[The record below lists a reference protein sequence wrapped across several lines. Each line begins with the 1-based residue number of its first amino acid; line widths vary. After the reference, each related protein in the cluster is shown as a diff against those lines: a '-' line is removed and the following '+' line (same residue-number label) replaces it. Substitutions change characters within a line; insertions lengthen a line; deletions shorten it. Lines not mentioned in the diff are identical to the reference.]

1 MKNKVLKY
9 LLLSGCLMVLFS
21 ACRKDSFK
29 GTETGSSGKTFV
41 WITEAP
47 IKTQFLSAFSDIEPV
62 TMFSVRRDAASQ
74 SDLKKTVTIQLTD
87 ISATYLDA
95 YNNANGTSY
104 SPIPTNVYTLPTSSD
119 VAAGGEYAT
128 AKGITATATG
138 LTLSFAP
145 GDFAKNVIFKIDGSK
160 LDLSLQYAAA
170 YAITS
175 YDGTSKKVGT
185 DTVLSVVAI
194 KNKYDGAY
202 TATGSFVDN
211 VAPSITSDGVYP
223 YQINLVTVGVNSV
236 AFYDPANGF
245 YHLIMSGGSPSVYG
259 EFAPVFN
266 FDPAT
271 NKITS
276 VVNYYGQPSPNRAR
290 AARLDIT
297 GVNALTGTPGTVG
310 SVIQVKYVL
319 TQGGSDRTFFDETYT
334 YTGPR

>member
-1 MKNKVLKY
+1 
-9 LLLSGCLMVLFS
+9 MVLFS
-21 ACRKDSFK
+21 ACRKDAFK
-29 GTETGSSGKTFV
+29 GTPATGVGKTYV

-47 IKTQFLSAFSDIEPV
+47 MQTQFLNAFTDVEPV
-62 TMFSVRRDAASQ
+62 TIFSVRRDAASKA
-74 SDLKKTVTIQLTD
+74 DLQKAATVQLTD
-87 ISATYLDA
+87 ISSTYLA
-95 YNNANGTSY
+95 QYNTANGTSY
-104 SPIPTNVYTLPTSSD
+104 TAIPTSVYTLPTSAD
-119 VAAGGEYAT
+119 VASGGAYASAGGLT
-128 AKGITATATG
+128 ASATG
-138 LTLSFAP
+138 LTVSFAP

-185 DTVLSVVAI
+185 DTILSVVAI

-202 TATGSFVDN
+202 TATGSFNDSA
-211 VAPSITSDGVYP
+211 APTITSDGVYP
-223 YQINLVTVGVNSV
+223 YKINLVTVGVNSV

-245 YHLIMSGGSPSVYG
+245 YHLIMSSGTASVYG

-271 NKITS
+271 NAITS
-276 VVNYYGQPSPNRAR
+276 VVNYYGQPSPNRHR

-310 SVIQVKYVL
+310 SVIQVKYVM
-319 TQGGSDRTFFDETYT
+319 TQNGVDRTFFDETYT